1 MYERA
6 ESGAEAIDMRSDTVT
21 RPSPGMR
28 EAMMGAP
35 LGDDVFRDDPTV
47 LELESSVANY
57 LGKEAGVFVPSG
69 TMSNQIAIWIQ
80 TRRGDAVLVEEKF
93 GESHGLPKKLDVD
106 KAMEYQ
112 QQIKEVG
119 YGKEI

>member
-1 MYERA
+1 MKV
-6 ESGAEAIDMRSDTVT
+6 ESGTFTHKGHSVRFSILDN
-21 RPSPGMR
+21 
-28 EAMMGAP
+28 
-35 LGDDVFRDDPTV
+35 
-47 LELESSVANY
+47 ES
-57 LGKEAGVFVPSG
+57 
-69 TMSNQIAIWIQ
+69 
-80 TRRGDAVLVEEKF
+80 VLVEEKF